1 MVGMNT
7 IRDGDWRDDS
17 IWSEGYA
24 PGPED
29 DVFIMHRVRIDPR
42 SAYTVHNLAIQGGG
56 LIAESEPVGIDTTE
70 SNYTF
75 TVTHGFVYFR
85 FANDNM
91 PFRLDGATL
100 KIPTGIYSMLY
111 DADNDLYP
119 PTADVTTSDGVI
131 IEDPGYFSQTT
142 TLQDIRPEGCGE
154 AYARKIGNNVRFL
167 TLSIRIPHTKL
178 WALRS
183 LYAMAS
189 GPYQVV
195 AITDS
200 CVIKGFI
207 ETVAPDP
214 SSVGKEYISVKI
226 TIAEGPHDGST
237 A

>member
-1 MVGMNT
+1 M
-7 IRDGDWRDDS
+7 
-17 IWSEGYA
+17 
-24 PGPED
+24 
-29 DVFIMHRVRIDPR
+29 FILHRVRIEPN

-56 LIAESEPVGIDTTE
+56 LIAVDEPVGVETTM

-75 TVTHGFVYFR
+75 KVTGGFVYFR
-85 FANDNM
+85 FVNDNM

-100 KIPTGIYSMLY
+100 KIPTGIYSKIY
-111 DADNDLYP
+111 DGDDPFP
-119 PTADVTTSDGVI
+119 PTADVTSSEGII

-142 TLQDIRPEGCGE
+142 TLQDVKPEGCGE
-154 AYARKIGNNVRFL
+154 AYARKVSNNVRFL
-167 TLSIRIPHTKL
+167 TFNVRIPHTKL

-189 GPYQVV
+189 GPFQVV

-214 SSVGKEYISVKI
+214 SSVGKEFITVKV
-226 TIAEGPHDGST
+226 TVAEGPRQ
-237 A
+237 

>member
-75 TVTHGFVYFR
+75 TAENFVFFR
-85 FANDNM
+85 FTNDNM

-100 KIPTGIYSMLY
+100 NLPTGIYSKIY
-111 DADNDLYP
+111 DGDDPFP
-119 PTADVTTSDGVI
+119 PTADVTSSEGII

-142 TLQDIRPEGCGE
+142 TLQDVKPEGCGE
-154 AYARKIGNNVRFL
+154 AYARKVSNNVRFL
-167 TLSIRIPHTKL
+167 TFNVRIPHTKL

-189 GPYQVV
+189 GPFQVV

-214 SSVGKEYISVKI
+214 SSVGKEYITVKV
-226 TIAEGPHDGST
+226 TVAEGPRQ
-237 A
+237 

>member
-17 IWSEGYA
+17 IWSGGQA
-24 PGPED
+24 PGPAD
-29 DVFIMHRVRIDPR
+29 DVFILHRVRIDPR

-75 TVTHGFVYFR
+75 TAENFVFFR
-85 FANDNM
+85 FTNDNM

-100 KIPTGIYSMLY
+100 DLPTGIYSKIY
-111 DADNDLYP
+111 DGDDPFP
-119 PTADVTTSDGVI
+119 PTADVTSSEGII

-142 TLQDIRPEGCGE
+142 TLQDVKPEGCGD
-154 AYARKIGNNVRFL
+154 AYARKVSNNVRFL
-167 TLSIRIPHTKL
+167 TFNVRIPHTKL

-189 GPYQVV
+189 GPFQVV

-214 SSVGKEYISVKI
+214 SSVGKEFITVKV
-226 TIAEGPHDGST
+226 TVAEGPRQ
-237 A
+237 

>member
-75 TVTHGFVYFR
+75 TAENFVFFR
-85 FANDNM
+85 FTNDNM

-100 KIPTGIYSMLY
+100 DLPTGIYSKIY
-111 DADNDLYP
+111 DGDDPFP
-119 PTADVTTSDGVI
+119 PTADVTSSEGII

-142 TLQDIRPEGCGE
+142 TLQDVKPEGCGD
-154 AYARKIGNNVRFL
+154 AYARKVSNNVRFL
-167 TLSIRIPHTKL
+167 TFNVRIPHTKL

-189 GPYQVV
+189 GPFQVV

-207 ETVAPDP
+207 ETVAPNP
-214 SSVGKEYISVKI
+214 SSVGKEYITVKV
-226 TIAEGPHDGST
+226 TVAEGPRQ
-237 A
+237 

>member
-1 MVGMNT
+1 M
-7 IRDGDWRDDS
+7 
-17 IWSEGYA
+17 
-24 PGPED
+24 
-29 DVFIMHRVRIDPR
+29 
-42 SAYTVHNLAIQGGG
+42 HNLLIVGGG
-56 LIAESEPVGIDTTE
+56 LIAQSSPTDVASEN

-75 TVTHGFVYFR
+75 KADNFVYLR
-85 FANDNM
+85 RTDDNM

-100 KIPTGIYSMLY
+100 DMPTGIYSKIY
-111 DADNDLYP
+111 AVDNDIYP
-119 PTADVTTSDGVI
+119 PTADVTTSQGII
-131 IEDPGYFSQTT
+131 IEDPGYFSQST
-142 TLQDIRPEGCGE
+142 TLQDIKPEGCGE
-154 AYARKIGNNVRFL
+154 AYSRKIGNNVRFL
-167 TLSIRIPHTKL
+167 TVGLRIPHSKL

-207 ETVAPDP
+207 ETVTPDP
-214 SSVGKEYISVKI
+214 SSVGKEYISVKV

>member
-75 TVTHGFVYFR
+75 TAENFVFFR

-100 KIPTGIYSMLY
+100 DLPTGIYSKIY
-111 DADNDLYP
+111 DGDDPFP
-119 PTADVTTSDGVI
+119 PTADVTSSEGII

-142 TLQDIRPEGCGE
+142 TLQDVKPEGCGD
-154 AYARKIGNNVRFL
+154 AYARKVSNNVRFL
-167 TLSIRIPHTKL
+167 TFNVRIPHTKL

-189 GPYQVV
+189 GPFQVV

-214 SSVGKEYISVKI
+214 SSVGKEYITVKV
-226 TIAEGPHDGST
+226 TVAEGPRQ
-237 A
+237 